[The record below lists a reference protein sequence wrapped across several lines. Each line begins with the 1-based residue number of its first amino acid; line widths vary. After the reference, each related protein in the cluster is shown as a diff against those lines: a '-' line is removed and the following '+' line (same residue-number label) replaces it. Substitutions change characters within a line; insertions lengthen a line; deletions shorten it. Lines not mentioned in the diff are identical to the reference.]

1 MGEWV
6 SVYDPTVAAKDRR
19 NTTHTVQKIIFECTQ
34 YAHEMSNKNT
44 LIFFTFSA
52 SKLAVVRYFYFVD
65 SLRKLLTVLD
75 DRELDI
81 ETSGTVVM

>member
-6 SVYDPTVAAKDRR
+6 SGYDPTVAAKDRR

-52 SKLAVVRYFYFVD
+52 SKLAAVNFFFFD